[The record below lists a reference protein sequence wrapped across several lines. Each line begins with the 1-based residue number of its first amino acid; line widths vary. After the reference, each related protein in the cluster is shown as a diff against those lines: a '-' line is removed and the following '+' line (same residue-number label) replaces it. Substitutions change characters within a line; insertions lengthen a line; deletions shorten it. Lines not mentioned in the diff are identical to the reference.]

1 MKTRVIWII
10 DSLGP
15 GGAENITLSLMKN
28 FDKEKFDLRVCVL
41 QVREENPIAKKLE
54 QASIPVD
61 LVSVPTLRHPTNLPK
76 IISYLLKYRPQ
87 LVHTQL
93 EFSDI
98 LGSLGAKLLGIP
110 SVSTLHTVGL
120 INPKEDQ
127 SAHWRNELM
136 WFCQRYFMSCVIAV
150 SDDTRNFHVKE
161 GRLPKNK
168 VITLYNGI
176 DLSLYKDFSQTK
188 LEITKASLGLPINAT
203 VLLTVAVLREQKGIQ
218 YMIKAMPTILENVS
232 NLYYLVVGDGEYR
245 ETLEN
250 LTHSLDLDKYVLF
263 TGHRLDIPEILAAGD
278 IFVLPTLTE
287 ALPTVLMEAMAAKKA
302 IVASNV
308 GGVPELVTDGVNGL
322 LVPPA
327 APSELSKTC
336 LHLIQ
341 NEELKN
347 NMSNAGFSIVKN
359 QFTIQLQVDKLSN
372 LYMEL
377 INNEQ

>member
-41 QVREENPIAKKLE
+41 QVREGNPIAKKLE
-54 QASIPVD
+54 QDGIPVD
-61 LVSVPTLRHPTNLPK
+61 LVSVPTLRHPANLPK
-76 IISYLLKYRPQ
+76 IISYLLKHHPQ
-87 LVHTQL
+87 VVHTQL

-98 LGSLGAKLLGIP
+98 LGSVGAKLLGIP

-120 INPKEDQ
+120 INLAEDQ

-136 WFCQRYFMSCVIAV
+136 WFCQRHFMSRVIAV
-150 SDDTRNFHVKE
+150 SNDTRSFHIKE
-161 GRLPKNK
+161 GRLPKGK

-176 DLSLYKDFSQTK
+176 DLAFYKDISQTQ
-188 LEITKASLGLPINAT
+188 LEAVKASLGLPFDAA

-218 YMIKAMPTILENVS
+218 YMIKAMPTILETVP
-232 NLYYLVVGDGEYR
+232 NLYYLVIGDGEYR
-245 ETLEN
+245 QTLEN
-250 LTHSLDLDKYVLF
+250 LTRSLGLDEHVRF
-263 TGHRLDIPEILAAGD
+263 TGHRSDIPELLATSD
-278 IFVLPTLTE
+278 FFVLPTLTE
-287 ALPTVLMEAMAAKKA
+287 ALPTVLMEAMASKKA

-308 GGVPELVTDGVNGL
+308 GGIPELVTDGVNGL
-322 LVPPA
+322 LIPPA
-327 APSELSKTC
+327 NPSELSKTC
-336 LHLIQ
+336 LHLVQ
-341 NEELKN
+341 NEALRNK
-347 NMSNAGFSIVKN
+347 MASAGLSIVKK

-377 INNEQ
+377 INNER

>member
-1 MKTRVIWII
+1 VKTKVVWII

-28 FDKEKFDLRVCVL
+28 FNKEKFDLRVCVL
-41 QVREENPIAKKLE
+41 QVREGNPIAKKLE
-54 QASIPVD
+54 QVGIPVD
-61 LVSVPTLRHPTNLPK
+61 LVSVPTLRHPANLPK
-76 IISYLLKYRPQ
+76 IISYLLKHRPQ

-120 INPKEDQ
+120 IKPEEDQ

-136 WFCQRYFMSCVIAV
+136 WFCQRHFMSRVIAV
-150 SDDTRNFHVKE
+150 SDDTRKFHVKE
-161 GRLPKNK
+161 GRLPKDK

-176 DLSLYKDFSQTK
+176 DLAFYKDNSQSK
-188 LEITKASLGLPINAT
+188 LDVLKASLGLPFDAT

-218 YMIKAMPTILENVS
+218 YMIKAMPTILEVVP

-250 LTHSLDLDKYVLF
+250 LTLSLDLDKHVLF
-263 TGHRLDIPEILAAGD
+263 TGHRSDIPEILTISD

-308 GGVPELVTDGVNGL
+308 GGVPELVTDGANGL
-322 LVPPA
+322 LVPPSD
-327 APSELSKTC
+327 PSELSKTC

-341 NEELKN
+341 NEALKN
-347 NMSNAGFSIVKN
+347 KMSTEGFSIMKK
-359 QFTIQLQVDKLSN
+359 QFTIQLQVDKLST

-377 INNEQ
+377 INNE